1 MVHSCKQ
8 TLSIGIIIFTLLASF
23 TQQKAIA
30 QFGGH
35 FGSAV
40 AVDDHHA
47 FVMKP
52 AGAFGGISAI
62 YVFEQS
68 AGSWSEHQRLF
79 IEGAADR
86 GEALNPSMAVHKEML
101 VASAADP
108 FLQWGAHLFNKQN
121 GAWQTP
127 KRIPVKPDIDAE
139 PSNSMSL
146 NEFMQ
151 FVQPPGRS
159 LAFNGQDIAISVQAG
174 TSPYS
179 GVHLFTRAGGS
190 WKLSSTLELGGTR
203 SGMQFG
209 VSMALG
215 DGFLVVGAPKG
226 GNSGR
231 AYIFE
236 KNEADKWIETAVL
249 ESAAVKPNA
258 NMGSSIAVQGQRVVL
273 GAPGNQNM
281 PGMAVGFERNQADG
295 AWREIAQ
302 FMPDDGEMNSQF
314 GKAVAFIGN
323 ELWIGAPMADQA
335 TGKVYRFNWSN
346 EPARLPPLSV
356 EGTAPTWTFG
366 MSLAGNSSFAV
377 VGAPGANGGDGKA
390 ALFTNTGNGSWKL
403 NSWLMPDLPLEPITG
418 SERRC
423 EDGNATGYDCNEVDL
438 LSFLP
443 IHSFGGAPGERV
455 SDIWGWT
462 DPLNNREYALIGRTG
477 GAAIIDV
484 SNPTQPVYV
493 GIVPANPT
501 NVRDLKVY
509 KDHLFFTGDGA
520 GNHGLVVFNLTRL
533 RDVEKMPT
541 SLSADTV
548 YNGIASAHNLILD
561 EESGF
566 AYPVGASGGGE
577 TCGGG
582 LHIVDIRE
590 PLNPTFAGC
599 YTDTIGLFSDGRTH
613 DGQCVVYNG
622 PDERYRDREICMVSN
637 ETGLRIVDLTDK
649 ENPVPLSVARY
660 PRVAYVHQGW
670 FTDDHRYFYLNDE
683 LDELVGMTS
692 RTRTLVWDVAELD
705 DPVLVGEVAG
715 ETPSTDHNLYIKGDR
730 MYQANYESGLR
741 VWDVSS
747 PESPREIG
755 YFDTTPG
762 TANPP
767 GFYGAWTA
775 YPYFESGTVIVSS
788 IGEGLFVV
796 KPRQQEQVP

>member
-1 MVHSCKQ
+1 MVKTGKHI
-8 TLSIGIIIFTLLASF
+8 LAIGIIFLILLASF
-23 TQQKAIA
+23 TQQQAIA

-40 AVDDHHA
+40 AVHENQA

-62 YVFEQS
+62 YVYDQS
-68 AGSWSEHQRLF
+68 AGSWSEKQRLYV
-79 IEGAADR
+79 EGAADR
-86 GEALNPSMAVHKEML
+86 GEALHPSMAVHQDML

-108 FLQWGAHLFNKQN
+108 MLHWGAHVFKMQDGEWQN
-121 GAWQTP
+121 Q
-127 KRIPVKPDIDAE
+127 KRIPVKPVIDTE
-139 PSNSMSL
+139 PSASMSL
-146 NEFMQ
+146 SEFMQ
-151 FVQPPGRS
+151 FVQPPARS
-159 LAFNGQDIAISVQAG
+159 LAFNGDNIAISVQAG
-174 TSPYS
+174 ASPYS
-179 GVHLFTRAGGS
+179 GIHLFTKTGNS

-209 VSMALG
+209 VRMAFG
-215 DGFLVVGAPKG
+215 EGFLVVGAPKG
-226 GNSGR
+226 GTSGR

-236 KNEADKWIETAVL
+236 KNDADKWVETAVL
-249 ESAAVKPNA
+249 ESENAQPNA
-258 NMGSSIAVQGQRVVL
+258 GLGSSIAVQGQRIVL
-273 GAPGNQNM
+273 GAPGNQST
-281 PGMAVGFERNQADG
+281 PGMAVGFERDQADG
-295 AWREIAQ
+295 SWEELAQ
-302 FMPDDGEMNSQF
+302 FMSDDAGMRSQF
-314 GKAVAFIGN
+314 GKAVAFIGD
-323 ELWIGAPMADQA
+323 ELWIGAPMEDQA
-335 TGKVYRFNWSN
+335 TGKVYRFTWSD
-346 EPARLPPLSV
+346 EPEQLPPLPL
-356 EGTAPTWTFG
+356 EGAAPSWTFG
-366 MSLAGNSSFAV
+366 MSLAGNSSIAI
-377 VGAPGANGGDGKA
+377 VGAPGANGGDGSA
-390 ALFTNTGNGSWKL
+390 ALFTNSGDGSWNL
-403 NSWLMPDLPLEPITG
+403 DSWLLPDPPLQPITG
-418 SERRC
+418 IENRC
-423 EDGNATGYDCNEVDL
+423 EEGHAQGYDCNEIDL

-484 SNPTQPVYV
+484 SNPIQPVYV
-493 GIVPANPT
+493 GLVPANPT

-533 RDVEKMPT
+533 RDVAKMPAT
-541 SLSADTV
+541 LEADTI
-548 YNGIASAHNLILD
+548 YDGIASAHNLILD

-590 PLNPTFAGC
+590 PLSPTFAGC

-613 DGQCVVYNG
+613 DGQCVVYKG
-622 PDERYRDREICMVSN
+622 PDERYMGREICMVSN

-649 ENPVPLSVARY
+649 ANPEPLSVARY

-683 LDELVGMTS
+683 LDELVGMAP

-705 DPVLVGEVAG
+705 DPVLVGEFSG

-741 VWDVSS
+741 VWDVSN

-762 TANPP
+762 SANPP